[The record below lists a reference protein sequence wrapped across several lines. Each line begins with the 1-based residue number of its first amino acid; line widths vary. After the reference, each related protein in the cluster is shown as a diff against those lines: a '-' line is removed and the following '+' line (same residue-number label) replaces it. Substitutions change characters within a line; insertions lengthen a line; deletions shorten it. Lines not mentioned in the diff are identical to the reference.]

1 MGLLSSP
8 SQLNFSILLYGSL
21 KKKKKKGIAALKL
34 KTQNQ
39 PSIRN

>member
-21 KKKKKKGIAALKL
+21 KKKKKKGDSSFEIKNTKPTVNL
-34 KTQNQ
+34 
-39 PSIRN
+39 

>member
-21 KKKKKKGIAALKL
+21 KKKKKDSSFEIKNTKP
-34 KTQNQ
+34 TVN
-39 PSIRN
+39 S

>member
-21 KKKKKKGIAALKL
+21 KKKGVDSSFEIKNTKPTVNL
-34 KTQNQ
+34 
-39 PSIRN
+39 